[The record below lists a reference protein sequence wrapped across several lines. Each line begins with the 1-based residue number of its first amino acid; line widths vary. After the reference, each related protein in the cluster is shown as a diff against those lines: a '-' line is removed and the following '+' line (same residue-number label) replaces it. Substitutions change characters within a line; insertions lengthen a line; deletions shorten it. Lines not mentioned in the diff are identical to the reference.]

1 MVPKLSTSLGRVR
14 RGGVLRALV
23 LLVVVGGDA
32 FLEDVFFVLP
42 LVPARG
48 LAVSLDRPRTHKN
61 PTNAVCSRTHT
72 YIYIYIWER
81 TRRFKP

>member
-23 LLVVVGGDA
+23 LLVVVGDA

-61 PTNAVCSRTHT
+61 PTNAVTT
-72 YIYIYIWER
+72 
-81 TRRFKP
+81 TRGK